1 MNNKILLEYWVYKF
15 VQIVSPI
22 AILCVLSIRLFHI
35 KNILLVKT
43 GFIIFAFDLFI
54 LGLWTLLGTIYRW
67 KTFKRAYKRIDL
79 ERYFGG
85 IGSIIYVI
93 LGVFICFFA
102 IFSIIYLLNNDL
114 NYIKK

>member
-15 VQIVSPI
+15 VQIISPI
-22 AILCVLSIRLFHI
+22 AVLCILSLRLFHI
-35 KNILLVKT
+35 KNILLVKI
-43 GFIIFAFDLFI
+43 GFIVLAIDVFI
-54 LGLWTLLGTIYRW
+54 LGLWVFLGTIYRW

-93 LGVFICFFA
+93 LGVFICCFA
-102 IFSIIYLLNNDL
+102 IFSVIYLLNNDL
-114 NYIKK
+114 TTLKK